1 LAWLRELRIAV
12 IEKDIEKL
20 DILTVELPLL
30 ETFQDKKDAL
40 FLLGEALVI
49 LQNGRED
56 TKKALTQLRK
66 NINFLNVTKEVG
78 TSSIDFRT

>member
-1 LAWLRELRIAV
+1 MAWLRELRIAV